1 MKRLLTLLTAMAVMV
16 VMFAPAAPAVVHL
29 CSDHPNQ
36 QSAQAA
42 LEQDPSLAPT
52 LDPDGDGV
60 ACEDFFG
67 ASFFGATASPTATA
81 TATATASPTATAT
94 ASPTATASF
103 FGAMASPT
111 ATVTASPTATALAAT
126 GGSPLVAPLTLVA
139 SLALVGT
146 GVAALAFVR
155 RGAS

>member
-81 TATATASPTATAT
+81 TASPTATAT

-103 FGAMASPT
+103 FGAMASAT